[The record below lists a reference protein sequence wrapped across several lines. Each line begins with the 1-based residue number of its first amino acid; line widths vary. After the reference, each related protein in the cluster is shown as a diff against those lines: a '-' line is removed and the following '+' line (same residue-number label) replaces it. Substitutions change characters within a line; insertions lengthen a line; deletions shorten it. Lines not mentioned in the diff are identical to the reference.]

1 MNNINNTSNHRL
13 DLGLDLT
20 LSLALSVSLNIALQF
35 PPDAGAV
42 ARFAVVIWISPESVI
57 DELSAREG

>member
-42 ARFAVVIWISPESVI
+42 ARFAVSG
-57 DELSAREG
+57 SALNRLLMS